1 MVPIP
6 PLPPAFPPSLP
17 YQEASAWQ
25 RRQAAFSAGQLLEP
39 AFPYLNLVDWQRAL
53 DTVQPAFY
61 VLADQVLLTH
71 DGLAQVTHYAAT
83 AVPAVPRLAIS
94 AQPPSGSRKGT
105 RRVTPSAPD
114 GELDAAVMEQLANIR
129 HWRSLSLTQVMNDV
143 LIQGLRHFPDAQR
156 SRIPEGPF

>member
-1 MVPIP
+1 MAPTSP
-6 PLPPAFPPSLP
+6 PPPTFPAPLP
-17 YQEASAWQ
+17 YQEASTWQQ
-25 RRQAAFSAGQLLEP
+25 RRAAFSAGQLLEP

-53 DTVQPAFY
+53 DTVQPALY

-71 DGLAQVTHYAAT
+71 DGLAQVTHHVAT
-83 AVPAVPRLAIS
+83 AVPAVPRLAIP
-94 AQPPSGSRKGT
+94 APPPSGGRKGT
-105 RRVTPSAPD
+105 RRVIPSAPD

-129 HWRSLSLTQVMNDV
+129 HWRSLPLSQVINEV